1 MESVPKMNTWSN
13 KAELICARLR
23 RLAELADHPMAQDWY
38 LRTVAMLFDASAAA
52 IEATQ
57 NHVSHHAKVWLEK
70 NPPTPRG
77 DA

>member
-13 KAELICARLR
+13 
-23 RLAELADHPMAQDWY
+23 AELADHPMA